1 MYVTGSHFAMLVEFG
16 SRRKREGQQPQ
27 MQAMQMQAMQMQMP
41 QEEWS
46 STMVIIKTIHGFR
59 PKKCHVSLRQ
69 MNSGS

>member
-27 MQAMQMQAMQMQMP
+27 MQAMQMQMP

-59 PKKCHVSLRQ
+59 TKKCHVSLQQ
-69 MNSGS
+69 MNSVS